1 MSTRGENGIGN
12 RVRAARQRLGWNR
25 ETLAFHSGISWSGI
39 AQVESGRRT
48 NLRPTTLQSLAR
60 ALGLTIDY
68 LVAGGG
74 GGSPMLAHC
83 ALLYE
88 TDAEFLEI
96 AVPFLAEGVERGE
109 GTLAVTTDAR
119 IELLRDRLGAA
130 ARKVEF
136 AERSS
141 WYRTPTQALV
151 AYRDFL
157 HARLEAGAPWVRILG
172 EPPWSSDSP
181 DQLRIWMRYEALL
194 NLAFAAEP
202 VSITCP
208 YDKRCLDGQVLGH
221 ARATHPQTAERG
233 GPHASSDYEDPVNLV
248 LEP

>member
-1 MSTRGENGIGN
+1 MGVRGENEIGT

-25 ETLAFHSGISWSGI
+25 ETLAFHSGISWSAI
-39 AQVESGRRT
+39 AQVETGRRT
-48 NLRPTTLQSLAR
+48 NLRPTTLHSLSR
-60 ALGLTIDY
+60 ALGVTIDY

-74 GGSPMLAHC
+74 WAAPMLAHR

-109 GTLAVTTDAR
+109 AVLAVTTDAK
-119 IELLRDRLGAA
+119 IELLRDGLGEA

-141 WYRTPTQALV
+141 WYRTPTEALA
-151 AYRDFL
+151 AYREFL
-157 HARLEAGAPWVRILG
+157 DARLKAGAPWVRILG
-172 EPPWSSDSP
+172 EPPWNSDSH
-181 DQLRIWMRYEALL
+181 DQLRMWVRYEALL

-202 VSITCP
+202 VSLTCP
-208 YDKRCLDGQVLGH
+208 YDKRGVDDEVVGQ
-221 ARATHPQTAERG
+221 ARATHPHIAERG
-233 GPHASSDYEDPVNLV
+233 GPRASADYADPFNLV